1 MTRIAIIDDCIN
13 PFFLRG
19 NWRIINGKN
28 GETYTWRFASEVIT
42 HSTIIAAIIES
53 GINIQQAELYNL
65 VIKPSFEQN
74 GSVLSLLRAV
84 EWCIKNKIE
93 IINLSL
99 GSTAYNDQEL
109 LQSLSN
115 RLEEHKICL
124 VAATANNGQTT
135 YPANFRNV
143 IGVRYCDLLTAD
155 QHKYFQNPSD
165 GIEIISGCPTNINQI
180 CFDPCN
186 SFATAIIS
194 SKVCN
199 FYQTELNHPYDKTR
213 KYLMDTAL

>member
-1 MTRIAIIDDCIN
+1 MTRIAVIDDCIN
-13 PFFLRG
+13 PFFLHG
-19 NWRIINGKN
+19 DWRIINGKN
-28 GETYTWRFASEVIT
+28 YTRRFTSEVIT

-99 GSTAYNDQEL
+99 GSTAYNDQEI

-124 VAATANNGQTT
+124 VAATANNGQAT
-135 YPANFRNV
+135 YPANFKN
-143 IGVRYCDLLTAD
+143 G
-155 QHKYFQNPSD
+155 
-165 GIEIISGCPTNINQI
+165 
-180 CFDPCN
+180 
-186 SFATAIIS
+186 
-194 SKVCN
+194 
-199 FYQTELNHPYDKTR
+199 
-213 KYLMDTAL
+213 